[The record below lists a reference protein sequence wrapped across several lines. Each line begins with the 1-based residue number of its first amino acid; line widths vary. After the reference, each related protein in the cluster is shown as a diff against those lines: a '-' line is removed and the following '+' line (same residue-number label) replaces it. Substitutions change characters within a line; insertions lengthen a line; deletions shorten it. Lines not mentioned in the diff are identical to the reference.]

1 MGSAMGA
8 GNMYGGGGGSSMSCH
23 KAAVAMSPVTLMTEA
38 CCEVMGSASEVR
50 ALRKG
55 MTLQACQR
63 ATQGMSFGSTD
74 CAKSMT
80 WAMAQKKAF
89 DVFVV
94 YAAAP
99 WW

>member
-1 MGSAMGA
+1 
-8 GNMYGGGGGSSMSCH
+8 
-23 KAAVAMSPVTLMTEA
+23 
-38 CCEVMGSASEVR
+38 
-50 ALRKG
+50 

-89 DVFVV
+89 DVFLV

>member
-1 MGSAMGA
+1 MAHVRWGRRELDELPQGRGGDVA
-8 GNMYGGGGGSSMSCH
+8 GDPDDRAVLRGYGLRQRGPR
-23 KAAVAMSPVTLMTEA
+23 AA
-38 CCEVMGSASEVR
+38 